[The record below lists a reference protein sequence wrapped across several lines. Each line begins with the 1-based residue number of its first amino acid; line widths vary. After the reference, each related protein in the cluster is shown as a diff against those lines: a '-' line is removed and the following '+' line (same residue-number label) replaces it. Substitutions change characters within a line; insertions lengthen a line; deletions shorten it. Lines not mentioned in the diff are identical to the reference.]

1 MATITKNG
9 PSVFG
14 LDINECWHR
23 AYWEAEP
30 DAIPAGSF
38 HVDINQLDFTV
49 CFSYNKK
56 CLRVSPAQFFGS
68 TIDAIRDEV
77 PRETYVI
84 ALLVEFIRRA
94 HEE

>member
-9 PSVFG
+9 PNVERVN
-14 LDINECWHR
+14 INECWHR

-30 DAIPAGSF
+30 DAIPVGSSF
-38 HVDINQLDFTV
+38 VVTNQPDCTVGFT
-49 CFSYNKK
+49 YNKK
-56 CLRVSPAQFFGS
+56 YLRVSHAQFHELI
-68 TIDAIRDEV
+68 TDAIRDEV

>member
-23 AYWEAEP
+23 AYWGAEP
-30 DAIPAGSF
+30 DAIPVGSSL
-38 HVDINQLDFTV
+38 VVTNPLDCTVGFT
-49 CFSYNKK
+49 YNKK
-56 CLRVSPAQFFGS
+56 YLRVSHAQFYELI
-68 TIDAIRDEV
+68 TDAIRDEV

>member
-38 HVDINQLDFTV
+38 HVDINQLDFTA

-56 CLRVSPAQFFGS
+56 CLRVSPAQFFGL
-68 TIDAIRDEV
+68 TMDAIRDGV